1 MTVKSRAD
9 ENQSPLY
16 GRSEIVAMA
25 NSWAVERGWPAVS
38 EQAVIDWKKDALLPK
53 VGSRALGRGKGTT
66 GLWDDRSYIQLQR
79 VIELRAA
86 GMRRRSRMRLHLWIE
101 GYDVPWTRVRGDL
114 EGLLGPSIRA
124 SNAELGT
131 DRWGDQQGTALSE
144 RARHAIE
151 RHLVGRPALG
161 KALMEFGLPEV
172 LATRLAN
179 WAQRPEVKDILT
191 HWAYHLF
198 SPDSPA
204 LQVTLAQVAQ
214 AVPDPLKPLLSPPEG
229 LLDMFAGVL
238 APTSSGSNRAW
249 LAARKADERLI
260 ANVGDLARNFDDLW
274 RSSFRVAAAFVLE
287 GGSGV
292 PSWAVPPI
300 AGALHGL
307 AALQPLRTN
316 DNKILLAGLL
326 LNRRRNLEDHGDP
339 LGVMGR
345 ALAPLFEWLAEH
357 PDVIALSQK
366 DPRAAEE
373 QLLAAPLP
381 EETKRMVMEEGRSGE
396 RVAAQGARN

>member
-1 MTVKSRAD
+1 MVNLWAT
-9 ENQSPLY
+9 EQGWSP
-16 GRSEIVAMA
+16 VT
-25 NSWAVERGWPAVS
+25 

-53 VGSRALGRGKGTT
+53 VASRALGRGKGTM
-66 GLWDDRSYIQLQR
+66 GLWNDRSYTQLQR
-79 VIELRAA
+79 VIELRAT

-101 GYDVPWTRVRGDL
+101 GYEVPWTRVRADL

-131 DRWGDQQGTALSE
+131 DRWGNQPGVGLSE

-151 RHLVGRPALG
+151 RHLVGPPALS

-204 LQVTLAQVAQ
+204 LQVVLAQVAE
-214 AVPDPLKPLLSPPEG
+214 AVPDPLKPLLSPQEG

-238 APTSSGSNRAW
+238 APTWSGSNRAW

-260 ANVGDLARNFDDLW
+260 ANVGDFARNFDELW

-339 LGVMGR
+339 LGVIGR
-345 ALAPLFEWLAEH
+345 AITPMFDWVADNPY
-357 PDVIALSQK
+357 IIKLSQR
-366 DPRAAEE
+366 DPRAAEKL
-373 QLLAAPLP
+373 LLAASLP
-381 EETKRMVMEEGRSGE
+381 VETKSLVM
-396 RVAAQGARN
+396 ARAVGVG